1 MRREQVINESGEL
14 VGNQL
19 LTGLGGAIGG
29 DYSIASGQFV
39 FTEYAGKLSRLNLVR
54 PLVATVSQG
63 TGLLK
68 GTYSFDFDTGAMV
81 SGAGADVFWEQFTSV
96 KRGMVPQNGAK
107 VVNLGPVSFS
117 GLNSSVLQGLAYAS
131 TPINGNADATNQLTV
146 GDVFAVQT
154 NGGNF
159 AKVKILAYGYDLQI
173 QWKTYKVGAKYEVLG
188 TGYNQPEDVVL
199 SQDGLK
205 AWVTERVGTLVRV
218 NLAMANRASATVL
231 ASGLTAPQQISV
243 DESSGLAFVVEY
255 ANPGRLLRIPLT
267 GGAPVA
273 VAANLENAVGLLVD
287 GDNAYISEQ
296 AAGGGR
302 LVRLHMPSGQ
312 RQILATGLVAPFFLD
327 WLDDTHTKI
336 LVPERDPANRITLL
350 DLTTAPPSTM
360 AVANP
365 VPNRP
370 SSATPISPTKFLVA
384 SDSEID
390 SFDLSVFDLS
400 GPLFLGIGHVPV
412 TSIDDGSG
420 LATTAPGYF
429 FQVQDSPFGGVLS
442 INVNHD
448 NAFTI
453 GAKYYK
459 VFVDGVE
466 QRGDFT
472 DYLWVAAD
480 HAFMPTPVIAD
491 ASGYYKIRT
500 PSELW
505 YNHFLGLR
513 LDTTGFGN
521 GMHQISVAIYD
532 SSHVVMASGSIQ
544 SRHVRIDNT
553 WPQASI
559 DAIMHDGV
567 AVNKCGIV
575 RTGTDAFQFQVT
587 AHDPDGNLLSW
598 SLYVLWGDNQSVGIA
613 SEAYPPTP
621 PSVFWSGPVGALV
634 PAAPWASTKGV
645 NPNLP
650 IGPSN
655 PEDPYSHWCAH
666 TFVLSV
672 WDRAIDGYSRIHNAT
687 YTKSITIMLPPIPP
701 GP

>member
-1 MRREQVINESGEL
+1 MIS
-14 VGNQL
+14 
-19 LTGLGGAIGG
+19 GLGGAIGG
-29 DYSIASGQFV
+29 DYSITSGQFV

-54 PLVATVSQG
+54 PLVGTVSQG

-96 KRGMVPQNGAK
+96 NRGMVPQNSAK
-107 VVNLGPVSFS
+107 VVNLGAVNFTS
-117 GLNSSVLQGLAYAS
+117 LNSSVLQGLAYAS
-131 TPINGNADATNQLTV
+131 TPLNGNADATNQLVV
-146 GDVFAVQT
+146 GDVFAVLT
-154 NGGNF
+154 NAGNY

-199 SQDGLK
+199 SADGHG
-205 AWVTERVGTLVRV
+205 AWVTERVGTLLRV

-231 ASGLTAPQQISV
+231 ASGLNAPQQISV
-243 DESSGLAFVVEY
+243 DEASGLAWVVEY
-255 ANPGRLLRIPLT
+255 ANPGRLLRIPLA
-267 GGAPVA
+267 GGAPVT

-287 GDNAYISEQ
+287 GDNAYITEQ

-302 LVRLHMPSGQ
+302 LVRVILSSGQ
-312 RQILATGLVAPFFLD
+312 RQILITGLVAPFFLD
-327 WLDDTHTKI
+327 WTDDTRSKI
-336 LVPERDPANRITLL
+336 LVPERDPANRITMV
-350 DLTTAPPSTM
+350 DISVSPPTSMVVATA
-360 AVANP
+360 
-365 VPNRP
+365 VPFRP

-384 SDSEID
+384 SDTEID
-390 SFDLSVFDLS
+390 SFDLSVYDLS

-412 TSIDDGSG
+412 TSIDDGTG

-429 FQVQDSPFGGVLS
+429 FQVQDSPFGGTLS

-448 NAFTI
+448 AAFAI

-480 HAFMPTPVIAD
+480 HAFDATPVVAD
-491 ASGYYKIRT
+491 ASGYYKVRL
-500 PSELW
+500 PSDLW

-513 LDTTGFGN
+513 LDTTPFGN
-521 GMHQISVAIYD
+521 GLHQISVVIYNAA
-532 SSHVVMASGSIQ
+532 HAVLASGSIQ
-544 SRHVRIDNT
+544 TRHVQIDNT

-559 DAIMHDGV
+559 DAILHDGV

-575 RTGTDAFQFQVT
+575 RTGTDSFQFVIT
-587 AHDPDGNLLSW
+587 AHDPDGYFLSW
-598 SLYVLWGDNQSVGIA
+598 YLYVLWGDNQSVGIA
-613 SEAYPPTP
+613 SESYPPTP
-621 PSVFWSGPVGALV
+621 PSVLWSGPVSATV
-634 PAAPWASTKGV
+634 PTGIWASTKGI

-655 PEDPYSHWCAH
+655 PVDPYSHWCAH
-666 TFVLSV
+666 TFILSV
-672 WDRAIDGYSRIHNAT
+672 WDRAIDGYNRIHNAT
-687 YTKSITIMLPPIPP
+687 YSKSITIMLPPVPP